1 MRRRITLLAMGA
13 ALFSQAGCDFED
25 FGSSDRYTA
34 DFHHTYPLKS
44 GGRISLESF
53 NGSIE
58 ISGWDQD
65 SVDISGVKYAATTE
79 LRDAIKIDIVT
90 TGDTIHIRTV
100 RPSERRGN
108 MGTKYIIKTPR
119 RTELER
125 IISSNGPI
133 RVTDIDGPARLRS
146 SNGAVRAMNIHGN
159 MDIQTSNG
167 GIDLQDVDG
176 GANLR
181 TSNGRIRADAVRG
194 FLEATTSNG
203 SINVHL
209 TKSESGRPVKLESS
223 NGSIDL
229 TLDQMN
235 RNDIYASTSNSGI
248 TLHMPA
254 SIAARVK
261 ARTSNS
267 SITTDFDVQM
277 QGAISKH
284 NLEGTI
290 GGGGALLDLSTSNGS
305 IRLLKM

>member
-1 MRRRITLLAMGA
+1 MRRRMTILAVAA
-13 ALFSQAGCDFED
+13 ALSFLAGCDFED
-25 FGSSDRYTA
+25 FGSSERYTA

-44 GGRISLESF
+44 GGRISVENF

-108 MGTKYIIKTPR
+108 MGAKYVIKAPR

-133 RVTDIDGPARLRS
+133 RVTEIDGPARLRS
-146 SNGAVRAMNIHGN
+146 SNGAIRVMNVRGN
-159 MDIQTSNG
+159 VEIQTSNG
-167 GIDLQDVDG
+167 GIDIQDLEG
-176 GANLR
+176 GANLK

-194 FLEATTSNG
+194 SLEATTSNG
-203 SINVHL
+203 SINAHL
-209 TKSESGRPVKLESS
+209 AKSDSGRPIKLESS

-235 RNDIYASTSNSGI
+235 RNDVYASTSNSGI
-248 TLHMPA
+248 TLHMPP
-254 SIAARVK
+254 SMGARVK
-261 ARTSNS
+261 AHTSNS
-267 SITTDFDVQM
+267 SISSDFEVQM

-290 GGGGALLDLSTSNGS
+290 GGGGPLLDLSTSNGS
-305 IRLLKM
+305 IRLVKM